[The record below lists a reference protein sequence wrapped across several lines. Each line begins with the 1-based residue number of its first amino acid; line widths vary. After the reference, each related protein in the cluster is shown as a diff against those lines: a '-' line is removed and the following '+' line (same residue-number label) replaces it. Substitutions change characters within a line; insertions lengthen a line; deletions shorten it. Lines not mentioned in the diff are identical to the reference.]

1 MHQDIRCLLT
11 FQVSPQTMSNLGIF
25 FHAWGPLR
33 RWLRK
38 ATRDAAVA
46 YAVALWLE
54 MVSLLAPW
62 NDVCPRCSVCSRLP
76 VEFST
81 LDRKGDYIPAHM
93 LIGQNHMLS
102 LRESERSCLVVGTCR
117 NSFMSYKKHWLI
129 SQTNVRFS
137 PCDSVWD
144 FRTLKQPGLINRD

>member
-54 MVSLLAPW
+54 MVLLLAPW

-81 LDRKGDYIPAHM
+81 LDRKGDYIYTRTYADWTEPYAEPTRIWKEFPCGRNMMEH
-93 LIGQNHMLS
+93 
-102 LRESERSCLVVGTCR
+102 VGTLLCR
-117 NSFMSYKKHWLI
+117 TKN
-129 SQTNVRFS
+129 TNKCPIFSVWFRVRF
-137 PCDSVWD
+137 PHTEAT
-144 FRTLKQPGLINRD
+144 RIN